1 MQPLFYVRQ
10 ALDDIWGNKVLHGLA
25 VSTIS
30 LIFLLAGAFTL
41 VFLNV
46 SQLMAMQQDNVRV
59 MVYLNTG
66 VTAPDLGPIQQAIE
80 KTNRVKSVKFVSKAQ
95 ALERLR
101 QSMDHQAGLLDDLA
115 HNPLPDAFEVVV
127 SPGSGG
133 WEGVK
138 MTASKIE
145 KITGVEE
152 ANYGQAWLEK
162 FSMVASLSRLA
173 AIALGS
179 LLMVA
184 ALSITANTIRLVL
197 YNRRDE
203 IRIMELVGATNGFI
217 RASFYIQGMIQGLL
231 GGLIALGL
239 LAIVFFIMVAGMP
252 TQEMLGRFQFCFI
265 PLEYCVLGLGL
276 SVAMGAAGC
285 HLSFA
290 QFHKD

>member
-1 MQPLFYVRQ
+1 MRPIFYLRQ
-10 ALDDIWGNKVLHGLA
+10 ALDDLWDNKVLHGLA

-30 LIFLLAGAFTL
+30 LIFLLAGAFAL

-46 SQLMAMQQDNVRV
+46 SQLMTVQQDNVRM
-59 MVYLNTG
+59 MVYLKG
-66 VTAPDLGPIQQAIE
+66 GLTAPDFGLIQQAIE
-80 KTNRVKSVKFVSKAQ
+80 KTNRVRSASFVSKAQ

-101 QSMDHQAGLLDDLA
+101 ESMDHQAGLLEGLSQ
-115 HNPLPDAFEVVV
+115 NPLPDAFEVVV

-138 MTASKIE
+138 MTAAKIE
-145 KITGVEE
+145 GISGVDE

-162 FSMVASLSRLA
+162 FSMVASLARMA
-173 AIALGS
+173 AMALGS
-179 LLMVA
+179 LLLVA

-217 RASFYIQGMIQGLL
+217 RASFYIQGMIQGFL
-231 GGLIALGL
+231 GGIVA
-239 LAIVFFIMVAGMP
+239 LAILAVVFFILVAGLP
-252 TQEMLGRFQFCFI
+252 TQELLGRFQFHFI
-265 PLEYCVLGLGL
+265 PMGYCLLGLVL
-276 SVAMGAAGC
+276 SVAVGAAGC

-290 QFHKD
+290 QFHKE